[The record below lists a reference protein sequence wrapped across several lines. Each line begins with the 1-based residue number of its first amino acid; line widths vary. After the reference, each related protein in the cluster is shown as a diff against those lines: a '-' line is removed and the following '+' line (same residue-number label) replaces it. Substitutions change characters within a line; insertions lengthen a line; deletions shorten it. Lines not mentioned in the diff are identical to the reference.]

1 MRFKTLI
8 CALVLTILPTLSVA
22 MGCERG
28 DHTAA
33 SCDAGQTWDDATQA
47 CVDAVS
53 S

>member
-1 MRFKTLI
+1 MQFKTLL
-8 CALVLTILPTLSVA
+8 CALVLTALPTLSVA

-28 DHTAA
+28 KHTAA
-33 SCDAGQTWDDATQA
+33 SCSSGQTWDDATQT